1 MVWSCPTKC
10 SSQSKKDWKGLV
22 PLPHLLPPPTPGWCG
37 WKREEQSPKTG
48 STTLCCLH
56 PAQPTSSVDETA
68 AAFAD
73 ETRNDTSLS
82 SGHLRDARDPVSC
95 EGRARLER
103 AGADQR
109 GGLPPGL
116 YQHDHD
122 HHCHCHP
129 LCQPHTCAHQDY
141 EIMGELEYSSSKT
154 TALVKFQAHKFPYT
168 RFSPTF
174 IQSLHIVDCVFLPN

>member
-1 MVWSCPTKC
+1 MVWLCPTKC

-22 PLPHLLPPPTPGWCG
+22 PLPHILPPPTAGWCG
-37 WKREEQSPKTG
+37 CKREEQSPKTG
-48 STTLCCLH
+48 STTLCCLQ

-73 ETRNDTSLS
+73 ETRNDTSQS

-109 GGLPPGL
+109 GGLP
-116 YQHDHD
+116 QVF
-122 HHCHCHP
+122 
-129 LCQPHTCAHQDY
+129 T
-141 EIMGELEYSSSKT
+141 SKIT
-154 TALVKFQAHKFPYT
+154 ITIVIVILFANLTLVPIRIT
-168 RFSPTF
+168 RSWA
-174 IQSLHIVDCVFLPN
+174 S